1 MDGDEGARGG
11 WAKKRNEKE
20 EEEKKNARR
29 YFYNDRVFYKRER
42 PE

>member
-11 WAKKRNEKE
+11 WAKKEKR
-20 EEEKKNARR
+20 KKKKKKKARR